1 MDALKILPKFF
12 ALDFPSL
19 IMAVV
24 IIMICYVAGKKLLE
38 TFLQELGITPVW
50 VRRRVAE
57 EEYKKNVMES
67 LEELKVNQQALQRL
81 QKEDTK
87 KFEALEDS
95 FVDFRAN
102 IKKEIKLLNGKIEQR
117 ELEKEFKRLR
127 WFIIEFANELPTK
140 KSVSLEVW
148 NEIFENIRRYEE
160 LVEKHGF
167 INNQTD
173 SSVNVI
179 TDRYEHDIAAGLVT
193 KED

>member
-1 MDALKILPKFF
+1 MDAFKVLPKFF
-12 ALDFPSL
+12 ELDFPSL
-19 IMAVV
+19 IMAIV

-38 TFLQELGITPVW
+38 TFLQELGIVPVW
-50 VRRRVAE
+50 VRHKIAE
-57 EEYKKNVMES
+57 EEYKKNVIEN
-67 LEELKVNQQALQRL
+67 LEELKTNQQALQRL

-87 KFEALEDS
+87 KFDALENS
-95 FVDFRAN
+95 FVDFRADV
-102 IKKEIKLLNGKIEQR
+102 KKEIKSLNGKIEQR

>member
-1 MDALKILPKFF
+1 MDAFKVLPKFF
-12 ALDFPSL
+12 ELDFPSL
-19 IMAVV
+19 IMAIV

-38 TFLQELGITPVW
+38 TFLQELGIVPVW
-50 VRRRVAE
+50 VRNKIAE
-57 EEYKKNVMES
+57 EEYKKNVIEN
-67 LEELKVNQQALQRL
+67 LEELKTNQQTLQRL

-87 KFEALEDS
+87 KFDALENS
-95 FVDFRAN
+95 FVDFRADV
-102 IKKEIKLLNGKIEQR
+102 KKEIKSLNGKIEQR